1 MRVTEIP
8 FVKHLSIEQEGS
20 QLFLSPNVELENH
33 IGTIHASAQFSL
45 AETQSGL
52 FLQERFA
59 DIEGGEVL
67 PLLRS
72 SSVKYKSPATTR
84 LRAVA
89 KVEDEV
95 ERKFREQFKRRGRA
109 TIAIE
114 VELLNSSDEV
124 TMMGEF
130 VWFVQSL
137 NRE

>member
-8 FVKHLSIEQEGS
+8 FVKHLAIEQEGS

-52 FLQERFA
+52 FLQERFT
-59 DIEGGEVL
+59 DIEGEVL

-89 KVEDEV
+89 KVDDEV
-95 ERKFREQFKRRGRA
+95 EHKFREQFRRRGRA
-109 TIAIE
+109 TIAVE
-114 VELLNSSDEV
+114 VELFNSSDEV

>member
-20 QLFLSPNVELENH
+20 HLFLSPNVELENH

-59 DIEGGEVL
+59 DIEGEVL

-89 KVEDEV
+89 KVDDEV
-95 ERKFREQFKRRGRA
+95 EQKFREQLKRRGRA
-109 TIAIE
+109 TIVVE